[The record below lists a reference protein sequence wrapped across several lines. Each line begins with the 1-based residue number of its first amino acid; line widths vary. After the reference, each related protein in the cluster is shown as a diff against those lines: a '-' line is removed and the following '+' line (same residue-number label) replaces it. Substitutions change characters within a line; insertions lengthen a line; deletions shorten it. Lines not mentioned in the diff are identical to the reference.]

1 MSNMEKFIC
10 HLICNRVSY
19 YLIILCFAIISL
31 EISVNKEEEKPNVIL
46 IIVCIAIILLN
57 LFKVIG
63 IQIFNVCELR
73 TQLFQEKIL
82 SELKSINE
90 TLSNALTNIE
100 DEENLSFIKDFYSHF
115 CGLKNT
121 IKEIREKTG
130 RIVGSNQETIE
141 NHNIKKRRKKK
152 SKRRRKNRSF
162 Y

>member
-31 EISVNKEEEKPNVIL
+31 EISVNKEEEKPNVTL

-82 SELKSINE
+82 SKLKSINE

-121 IKEIREKTG
+121 IKEIREKTE
-130 RIVGSNQETIE
+130 RIVGRNQETNE

>member
-1 MSNMEKFIC
+1 MS
-10 HLICNRVSY
+10 
-19 YLIILCFAIISL
+19 A
-31 EISVNKEEEKPNVIL
+31 NKEEEKPNVIL
-46 IIVCIAIILLN
+46 IIVCFVIILLN

-121 IKEIREKTG
+121 IKEIREKTE
-130 RIVGSNQETIE
+130 RIVGRNQETNE